1 MGSGDAAVPLIGQ
14 YKPGVT
20 FDVDCLAC
28 KRLSVMYTVR
38 VSGISWE
45 CSNPAC
51 KAAGVLCSSPV
62 AVASEPE
69 SLAGILTRRLAESV
83 DGEIRA
89 MVAEKGA
96 QAHAQE

>member
-1 MGSGDAAVPLIGQ
+1 MAFGPMGDSASELIIGQ

-51 KAAGVLCSSPV
+51 KASGVVCSSPV
-62 AVASEPE
+62 PE
-69 SLAGILTRRLAESV
+69 V
-83 DGEIRA
+83 
-89 MVAEKGA
+89 
-96 QAHAQE
+96 AHAQE